1 MSTAVVV
8 NGVTNIA
15 IVAAALVGLCVLLYC
30 FGACCWIRRRR
41 QQKKQKVAEE
51 EKEAVEKVDKDN
63 SDHNSDHNDNNN
75 SDHNNNKDEG
85 NKDEEMQL
93 IPEKVEIKPVAV
105 ASLVDGTRSPRVHP
119 VEVNVD
125 LGQNIDTINPP
136 VPSSRGSSRMM
147 RSASKRGRP
156 PSDHDDD
163 IESNT
168 SEPVLLKDMGRGTE

>member
-1 MSTAVVV
+1 M
-8 NGVTNIA
+8 
-15 IVAAALVGLCVLLYC
+15 AAALVGLCVLLYC

-63 SDHNSDHNDNNN
+63 SDNNNNNNN
-75 SDHNNNKDEG
+75 SKDEG
-85 NKDEEMQL
+85 KKDEEMQL
-93 IPEKVEIKPVAV
+93 IPEQVEIKPVAV

-156 PSDHDDD
+156 PSDHDD